1 MQVRLM
7 ILLISDSCHLKTNFH
22 FGLEVQNKDFQCT
35 QLFSTVL
42 VPGVSRVGRAGA
54 KALPHMGRGERA
66 QPQQD
71 WEIPE

>member
-1 MQVRLM
+1 M

-22 FGLEVQNKDFQCT
+22 FSLEVQNKDFQCP

-42 VPGVSRVGRAGA
+42 HPWGESVGRSRAGA
-54 KALPHMGRGERA
+54 KALPQRA
-66 QPQQD
+66 QAQQD